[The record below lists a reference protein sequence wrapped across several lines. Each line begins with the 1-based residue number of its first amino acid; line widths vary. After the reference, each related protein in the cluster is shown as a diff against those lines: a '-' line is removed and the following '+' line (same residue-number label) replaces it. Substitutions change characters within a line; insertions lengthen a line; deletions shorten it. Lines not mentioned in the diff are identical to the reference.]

1 MIGLLTKK
9 LIDFF
14 RQTDIVTENHIPVL
28 TSNVSDG
35 RTVVNTTLPAIV
47 ITVDSA
53 PNNMVYIGGLIR
65 DNINIDVVVMDRL
78 VNYTLSGE
86 TDIYEWRRNL
96 AYKLRTELFTERAS
110 QFFKDI
116 LQGNNFLPMY
126 RGMNN
131 FIKIGYKEDTEED
144 IECWR
149 MKFECVMVD
158 SSTIDINYIKPK
170 SGSVQLIDEQI
181 NPITPIHPIQGI
193 EEMMWKYGYG
203 QYIPDLLDMI
213 VKSGQITDQYK
224 GNGTTPIP
232 IELARDVLFLPE
244 NFPVKEQ
251 LQYYRQSGISNMK
264 YVPFNNNFRLF
275 RNDINL
281 KEVDIDTSLI
291 ESTSL
296 ATLFENCFNI
306 KKINKEN
313 VIDCSNKVRFENI
326 FSNCFMIEE
335 IKFINI
341 SESQA
346 ESQWSNALRATL
358 SLEYHYLKKV
368 TFSPKLIFKYGT
380 GFFYNRQG
388 LEIIDGEIDFSYCAE
403 GTLNNFFYACNN
415 LKEVRFTKES
425 LKYDLS
431 IAQSPLLSDESI
443 QSILDGLKTL
453 SSTQTLSLNSAVYAK
468 LTEEQKQS
476 ATDKGWTITG

>member
-14 RQTDIVTENHIPVL
+14 RQTDIVIENHIPVL

-47 ITVDSA
+47 VTVDSA

-65 DNINIDVVVMDRL
+65 DNINIDIVVMDRL

-110 QFFKDI
+110 EFFKDI

-131 FIKIGYKEDTEED
+131 FIKQGYKEDTEED

-158 SSTIDINYIKPK
+158 NSTIDITYIKAK
-170 SGSVQLIDEQI
+170 SGSVQLIDKQI
-181 NPITPIHPIQGI
+181 NPVTPIHPHYGI

-213 VKSGQITDQYK
+213 VQSGQITDQYK
-224 GNGTTPIP
+224 DNGTTPIP
-232 IELARDVLFLPE
+232 RELTKDVLFLPE
-244 NFPVKEQ
+244 NFPMKTI
-251 LQYYRQSGISNMK
+251 YYNTYGILLMNHITQNERM
-264 YVPFNNNFRLF
+264 VLF
-275 RNDINL
+275 RNNISLRYIN
-281 KEVDIDTSLI
+281 IDTSSFNLN
-291 ESTSL
+291 SL
-296 ATLFENCFNI
+296 FRNCFNLRR
-306 KKINKEN
+306 INKDN
-313 VIDCSNKVRFENI
+313 VVDCSNSTTLSNI
-326 FSNCFMIEE
+326 FRNCCMLEDVS
-335 IKFINI
+335 FINI
-341 SESQA
+341 DEDKSQSWDFA
-346 ESQWSNALRATL
+346 FRIDVSG
-358 SLEYHYLKKV
+358 EYFNLKNIS
-368 TFSPKLIFKYGT
+368 FSPKLIGIYFRYM
-380 GFFYNRQG
+380 FYDQQY
-388 LEIIDGEIDFSYCAE
+388 LENINGEIDFTKISAT
-403 GTLNNFFYACNN
+403 GTDLMFYSCNN

-425 LKYDLS
+425 LKYDLQM
-431 IAQSPLLSDESI
+431 AQSKSLSLESL
-443 QSILDGLKTL
+443 QSIIDGLGNVT
-453 SSTQTLSLNSAVYAK
+453 TTRTLSLNSIAYNK

>member
-14 RQTDIVTENHIPVL
+14 RQTDIVIENHIPVL

-47 ITVDSA
+47 VTVDSA

-65 DNINIDVVVMDRL
+65 DNINIDIVVMDRL

-110 QFFKDI
+110 EFFKDI

-131 FIKIGYKEDTEED
+131 FIKQGYKEDTEED

-158 SSTIDINYIKPK
+158 NSTIDITYIKAK
-170 SGSVQLIDEQI
+170 SGSVQLIDKQI
-181 NPITPIHPIQGI
+181 NPVTPIHPHYGI

-224 GNGTTPIP
+224 DNGTTLIP
-232 IELARDVLFLPE
+232 RKLTQYVLFFPE
-244 NFPVKEQ
+244 NSPMRTI
-251 LQYYRQSGISNMK
+251 YYNTYGVLLMNHIPQKNEKMDSFKNNISLR
-264 YVPFNNNFRLF
+264 Y
-275 RNDINL
+275 I
-281 KEVDIDTSLI
+281 DIDTSSCNL
-291 ESTSL
+291 TSGFL
-296 ATLFENCFNI
+296 NCFNLRR
-306 KKINKEN
+306 INKDN
-313 VIDCSNKVRFENI
+313 IVDCSNNTI
-326 FSNCFMIEE
+326 FSNVFSNCYMLEDVS
-335 IKFINI
+335 FINI
-341 SESQA
+341 NVDKSLS
-346 ESQWSNALRATL
+346 WVRAFRIDV
-358 SLEYHYLKKV
+358 SVEFFNLKNIS
-368 TFSPKLIFKYGT
+368 FSPKLIGT
-380 GFFYNRQG
+380 SFQHMFYNQQY
-388 LEIIDGEIDFSYCAE
+388 LENIDGEIDFTRISATM
-403 GTLNNFFYACNN
+403 GTNLMFYACNN

-425 LKYDLS
+425 LKYDLQMT
-431 IAQSPLLSDESI
+431 QSKSLSLESL
-443 QSILDGLKTL
+443 QSIIDGLGNVT
-453 SSTQTLSLNSAVYAK
+453 TTRTLSLNATAYNK